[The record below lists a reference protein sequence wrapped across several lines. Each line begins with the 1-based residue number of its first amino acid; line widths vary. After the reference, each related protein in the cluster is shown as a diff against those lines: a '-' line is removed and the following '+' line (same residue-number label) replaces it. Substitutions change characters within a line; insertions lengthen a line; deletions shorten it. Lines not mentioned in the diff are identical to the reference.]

1 MTFDPVKQDLPDGR
15 RGMYQ
20 PLSSAKA
27 GQTVQPK
34 AEALSWLST
43 LLRPVR
49 SFRPAYLPL
58 VMIYFAYGALGIVD
72 VSRDMWV
79 KEQLTLSAAELAGIA
94 VWLSLPWTVKMVF
107 GELVDSVPI
116 FGSQRKAY
124 ILIGAA
130 ATASGMVT
138 LAGAAGGW
146 IAFARP
152 DQLYVLGAMLI
163 VTGAVIQ
170 DVVADAMSTEVVSRR
185 DSAGKLRPDQELRA
199 ELGMVQVIGR
209 LALAIGI
216 LAVAGLSGWLAS
228 ILDRETVFL
237 LGLLVPAVSAAGV
250 LLIGTER
257 SERRPTDWRILG
269 GGAAFG
275 AAILVLALG
284 SVPFGQELIFA
295 LSMTVICTMLV
306 FVTKELDSKT
316 RRAILFASIIIFA
329 FRATPSVGDGYFWW
343 TLDELK
349 FDEAF
354 YGTLRQ
360 TAAIIAIAA
369 MWLFSKQLTQ
379 YSVPKILFWLAVAG
393 TALSLPNIGL
403 FYGLHH
409 WTEAMFGFGART
421 IAVVDA
427 ATASPFA
434 QLSMIPLLT
443 LIAFYAP
450 AGHRATW
457 FALMASL
464 MNLALVAGQLQT
476 RYLNEI
482 FVVGR
487 GDYAELGPLLV
498 TAAVL
503 GLVIPLAAIAL
514 FGRRV

>member
-1 MTFDPVKQDLPDGR
+1 MD
-15 RGMYQ
+15 Q
-20 PLSSAKA
+20 PLSPP
-27 GQTVQPK
+27 T
-34 AEALSWLST
+34 LSKDAPSSIKTNGLLWLSA
-43 LLRPVR
+43 LLRPILG
-49 SFRPAYLPL
+49 FRLAYLPL
-58 VMIYFAYGALGIVD
+58 AMIYFAYGALGLID
-72 VSRDMWV
+72 VSRDMWI
-79 KEQLTLSAAELAGIA
+79 KERLTLSPAELAGIA

-107 GELVDSVPI
+107 GELVDSLPI

-124 ILIGAA
+124 VLIGAA
-130 ATASGMVT
+130 GTASGMLT

-146 IAFARP
+146 ITFARP
-152 DQLYVLGAMLI
+152 DHLYILGAMLI
-163 VTGAVIQ
+163 VIGTVIQ

-185 DSAGKLRPDQELRA
+185 DGAGNPRAEEDVRA

-209 LALAIGI
+209 LALSFGI

-228 ILDRETVFL
+228 MLARETVFL
-237 LGLLVPAVSAAGV
+237 LGLVVPAVSVIGV
-250 LLIGTER
+250 LMIRSEP
-257 SERRPTDWRILG
+257 SERRPLDWRILG
-269 GGAAFG
+269 GGVAFG
-275 AAILVLALG
+275 AAILALALG
-284 SVPFGQELIFA
+284 SVPFSQELVFI
-295 LSMTVICTMLV
+295 LSMAVICTMLV

-316 RRAILFASIIIFA
+316 RRAILFTSIIIFA

-343 TLDELK
+343 TLDQLH

-369 MWLFSKQLTQ
+369 MWLFSRQLTE
-379 YSVPKILFWLAVAG
+379 YSVTAILFWLAVAG
-393 TALSLPNIGL
+393 AVLSLPNIGL

-409 WTEAMFGFGART
+409 WTEATFGFGART
-421 IAVVDA
+421 IAVIDA

-464 MNLALVAGQLQT
+464 MNMALVAGQLQT
-476 RYLNEI
+476 KYLNEI

-487 GDYAELGPLLV
+487 GNYTELGPLLII
-498 TAAVL
+498 AAAL
-503 GLVIPLAAIAL
+503 GLLIPIAAIAL